1 MYFKKEAHDI
11 STVMSGSLLQG
22 NNKAIAKK
30 FPVIMSTTTTSEQP
44 KLTQTSRKQKY
55 SHCQNR
61 RTWFR

>member
-30 FPVIMSTTTTSEQP
+30 FPVIMSTTSEQP
-44 KLTQTSRKQKY
+44 KSTQTSRKQKY